1 MGISIE
7 VIKRRIVNTIYA
19 LGYIGVIL
27 LLSAALE
34 YWGKF
39 VG

>member
-7 VIKRRIVNTIYA
+7 VIKKRIVNTVYA
-19 LGYIGVIL
+19 LGFIGGIL
-27 LLSAALE
+27 LLSVALE
-34 YWGKF
+34 YWGRI